1 MITALDAVR
10 GLEMV
15 IPAARSQRVRGSTHL
30 VVIASAIGVIG
41 SFIYIPLLAAWAGL
55 KAKTKK
61 RLAVLGA
68 VLLALV
74 FWPVRASPG
83 FRDHWIWDRWTEYFK
98 TRVFMEPGFNP
109 NDSRAKV
116 FAFMPHGLYP
126 MGAAV
131 ALVGDLNRRVFG
143 GMQVAVANAARRVP
157 IFRHL
162 LGWIGDLPAT
172 NGAIR
177 STLARGKSVQLLPGG
192 IGEMY
197 YAGASHLA
205 TETLLLNDRK
215 GFIKACMQAG
225 APIVPV
231 YVFGT
236 NSVFNIVPLAD
247 RLQWL
252 GRLLQ
257 VSLVWFY
264 GRGGLPIPFSVPLM
278 YVVGAPIE
286 VGAAVA
292 NPSPEQV
299 ERYHKVFVAAVVA
312 LFDKY
317 KNVYGR
323 GYGMKQLQIL

>member
-1 MITALDAVR
+1 M
-10 GLEMV
+10 
-15 IPAARSQRVRGSTHL
+15 PAARSQHVRASTQL
-30 VVIASAIGVIG
+30 VVITSALAVIG
-41 SFIYIPLLAAWAGL
+41 SFVYIPLLAAWAAL
-55 KAKTKK
+55 KANTKK
-61 RLAVLGA
+61 RLMMLGA
-68 VLLALV
+68 VLMALI

-83 FRDHWIWDRWTEYFK
+83 FRNHWIWDRWTEYFK
-98 TRVFMEPGFNP
+98 TRVLLEPGFDP
-109 NDSRAKV
+109 SDTRAKV

-126 MGAAV
+126 MGAAI
-131 ALVGDLNRRVFG
+131 ALVGDLNRRVFTN
-143 GMQVAVANAARRVP
+143 MQVAVANAARRVP
-157 IFRHL
+157 VFRHL
-162 LGWIGDLPAT
+162 LGTIGDLPAT
-172 NGAIR
+172 NEAIR
-177 STLARGKSVQLLPGG
+177 ATLARGKSVQLLPGG

-197 YAGASHLA
+197 YAGASHLT

-215 GFIKACMQAG
+215 GFIKACLQAG

-252 GRLLQ
+252 GRFLQ

-286 VGAAVA
+286 VGEAVA

-299 ERYHKVFVAAVVA
+299 ERCHKAFITAVVT

-317 KNVYGR
+317 KKVYGR
-323 GYGMKQLQIL
+323 GYGIKQLQIL